1 MAEAPHKYLPL
12 FISEAG
18 EQLEQLQSEL
28 VKLEQEPPGG
38 PLWASIFRRVHS
50 VKGSAATVGL
60 PPIVDIA
67 HAAETLIGKLKASGQ
82 KPERGQIDLLLQA
95 CDALAAEVR
104 HAAVSVERSKREQL
118 TAGSSL
124 VARLADASRAVPETP
139 PPPAAVRVT
148 EKLAVDPSL
157 PKLDVFFS
165 LTKGCQAPG
174 ARALIV
180 QRKLRALG
188 TLMEMEPAP
197 QSLMQKK
204 GGVRVAA
211 LLATSR

>member
-67 HAAETLIGKLKASGQ
+67 HAAEPLIGKLNA
-82 KPERGQIDLLLQA
+82 
-95 CDALAAEVR
+95 
-104 HAAVSVERSKREQL
+104 
-118 TAGSSL
+118 
-124 VARLADASRAVPETP
+124 
-139 PPPAAVRVT
+139 
-148 EKLAVDPSL
+148 
-157 PKLDVFFS
+157 FFS
-165 LTKGCQAPG
+165 LTKACQAPG

-211 LLATSR
+211 LLATSRPLDEVRGAFEGIPEVESVEVRVAP